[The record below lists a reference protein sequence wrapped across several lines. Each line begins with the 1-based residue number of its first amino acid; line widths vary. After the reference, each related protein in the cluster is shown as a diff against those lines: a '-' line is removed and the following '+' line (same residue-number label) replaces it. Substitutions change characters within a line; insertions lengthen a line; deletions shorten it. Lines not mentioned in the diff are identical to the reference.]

1 MNIEMNA
8 ILKSKSMRLLSALL
22 AVLMI
27 VAMLPTSAFA
37 WSAEEGTKCTSTY
50 GDKYLGSDGDN
61 YYSKAGNTLFYNDDG
76 SFYVSYHSGGV
87 ARYKYLMIDSNGTSH
102 HVYCIESGVSYNYS
116 DTYNSTS
123 GKNSKYFQNLPVTAQ
138 YGIMMALMYGWHDGA
153 SSPVAGTNV
162 DDFIY
167 ATQCIIWEYQQQI
180 RTSPTSLAS
189 ANGVEADLFYATL
202 KDRPAE
208 KCYDWILEQMSRH
221 YVVPS
226 FSSRNQSNAQ
236 TYTMMYDQA
245 NDNYSITLT
254 DEDIKITLYVLCES
268 VSARMREYGF
278 VCDTVQLGVR
288 DNELQSYER
297 QGKFSYPNRTA
308 KALFEKAFELYKRN
322 HLSGKPVRSLSVR
335 ACRLSISE
343 NEQLSL
349 LPDVAAIQKQ
359 EELES
364 AVDAL
369 RGRFGPFSIRRGIL
383 LADRQLSGLNPKDDH
398 IIHPESFFKS

>member
-1 MNIEMNA
+1 MNA

-245 NDNYSITLT
+245 NDNYSITLRQKPSSIPT
-254 DEDIKITLYVLCES
+254 R
-268 VSARMREYGF
+268 SAAMQTSSKNTGSAAA
-278 VCDTVQLGVR
+278 Q
-288 DNELQSYER
+288 Q
-297 QGKFSYPNRTA
+297 TA
-308 KALFEKAFELYKRN
+308 
-322 HLSGKPVRSLSVR
+322 S
-335 ACRLSISE
+335 
-343 NEQLSL
+343 
-349 LPDVAAIQKQ
+349 D
-359 EELES
+359 
-364 AVDAL
+364 
-369 RGRFGPFSIRRGIL
+369 
-383 LADRQLSGLNPKDDH
+383 
-398 IIHPESFFKS
+398 